1 MPGYMSTAVAPT
13 AADTPYDQSAVARR
27 RALVVVGTLGLLAGV
42 GGFLLV
48 STSDHLVRPVAYG
61 LLVANVVV
69 GTVGVALYWLV
80 RRPGNRVGLLLL
92 ALGVAYAGIS
102 LQGAA
107 NPLAHSIGVLFD
119 GVVFALAY
127 YVVFAFPEGRITR
140 PLERLLVGATVL
152 VLLASFIPWFFFSP
166 VVSGGAPL
174 ATCNAACPENALMIA
189 DRPTLASGLG
199 TLEQY
204 LAVALALAIGIAL
217 VYRLTTATRPRRRA
231 LIPVYVPALVLTIV
245 FGTFQA
251 TGVGLIDLDRA
262 SVDVLGWFLTGAR
275 GTMSYGFLLA
285 LVQTAFFAG
294 VALKRMV
301 VHLGGDPDAAHLR
314 AMVGEALDDPSL
326 ELAFRV
332 GAPGGFVDS
341 SGHPIDPAHIAAG
354 RSATAVE
361 RKGETVAF
369 IIHDD
374 GLDQDPELVQAAGL
388 TMLLALENGRLG
400 TDLATTIGELRAS
413 RARTVAAGDAERRKI
428 ERDLHDGAQQHLV
441 ALRVQLGLASELA
454 ETDPELARARMS
466 EFGHELEQILDELRR
481 LAHGIYPSL
490 LVDYGLV
497 DALAAVGRRA
507 SPPANVEANG
517 LGRYPHEIEA
527 AVYFCCLEGLQNVGK
542 HAGPDARTEMRIR
555 ESDGRLTF
563 EISDDGDGYDVERTS
578 NRGTGLTNMTDRIGA
593 LGGTLTVQSTPGGG
607 TTVRGSVPLTRT

>member
-1 MPGYMSTAVAPT
+1 MSTAVAPT
-13 AADTPYDQSAVARR
+13 AAAVPSDRGALLASRR
-27 RALVVVGTLGLLAGV
+27 ILVVVGILGLLAGA

-48 STSDHLVRPVAYG
+48 ATSDHLVRPVAYG
-61 LLVANVVV
+61 LLVADVIA
-69 GTVGVALYWLV
+69 GTVGVAIYWLV

-92 ALGVAYAGIS
+92 ALGVAYAGIA

-107 NPLAHSIGVLFD
+107 NPLAHSIGVLSD
-119 GVVFALAY
+119 AVVFALTY

-174 ATCNAACPENALMIA
+174 AACNAACPENALMIA
-189 DRPTLASGLG
+189 DRPSLASGFG
-199 TLEQY
+199 KLEGY
-204 LAVALALAIGIAL
+204 LAVALAGAIGLLL
-217 VYRLTTATRPRRRA
+217 VYRLMTATRPRRRA
-231 LIPVYVPALVLTIV
+231 LIPVYVPAFVLTIV

-251 TGVGLIDLDRA
+251 AGVGLVDLDRA
-262 SVDVLGWFLTGAR
+262 SVDVLGWFLTVAR

-294 VALKRMV
+294 IALKRMV
-301 VHLGGDPDAAHLR
+301 VRLGGDPDAARLR
-314 AMVGEALDDPSL
+314 TMVADALDDPSL
-326 ELAFRV
+326 ELAFRI
-332 GAPGGFVDS
+332 GGSGRFVDS
-341 SGHPIDPAHIAAG
+341 SGKPTDPTAVPPG

-374 GLDQDPELVQAAGL
+374 GLDHDPELVRVAGL

-400 TDLATTIGELRAS
+400 TDLASTIEELRAS
-413 RARTVAAGDAERRKI
+413 RARTVAAGDAERRRI
-428 ERDLHDGAQQHLV
+428 ERDLHDGAQQQLV

-454 ETDPELARARMS
+454 ETDPELALARMG
-466 EFGHELEQILDELRR
+466 EFGEELEEILDELRR

-497 DALAAVGRRA
+497 DALAAVAGRA
-507 SPPANVEANG
+507 SPPASVEADG
-517 LGRYPHEIEA
+517 VGRYPHDLEA

-542 HAGPDARTEMRIR
+542 HAGLNARAVMRVR
-555 ESDGRLTF
+555 EDDGHLTF
-563 EISDDGDGYDVERTS
+563 EVSDDGAGYDIGRARSEG
-578 NRGTGLTNMTDRIGA
+578 NGLTNMSDRTGA
-593 LGGTLTVQSTPGGG
+593 LGGTLTVQSTPGAG
-607 TTVRGSVPLTRT
+607 TTVRGSVPLPRP

>member
-1 MPGYMSTAVAPT
+1 VSTAIAPT
-13 AADTPYDQSAVARR
+13 AAATPSVQEAVLARR
-27 RALVVVGTLGLLAGV
+27 RVLVVVATLGLLTGV
-42 GGFLLV
+42 GGFILV
-48 STSDHLVRPVAYG
+48 ATSDHLVRPLAYG

-102 LQGAA
+102 LQGAG
-107 NPLAHSIGVLFD
+107 NPFAHSIGVLFD
-119 GVVFALAY
+119 AVVFALTY
-127 YVVFAFPEGRITR
+127 YVVFAFPEGKLTHRI
-140 PLERLLVGATVL
+140 ERLLLAATVL
-152 VLLASFIPWFFFSP
+152 VLLVSFIPWFFFSP

-174 ATCNAACPENALMIA
+174 ATCTAACPENALMIA

-204 LAVALALAIGIAL
+204 LAVALAMAIGIAL
-217 VYRLTTATRPRRRA
+217 FYRLATATRPRRRA

-251 TGVGLIDLDRA
+251 AGVGLIDLDSA
-262 SVDVLGWFLTGAR
+262 SVDVLGWFLTVAR

-285 LVQTAFFAG
+285 LVQTALFAG

-301 VHLGGDPDAAHLR
+301 IHLGDDPDAAHLR

-332 GAPGGFVDS
+332 GGSGGFLDS

-374 GLDQDPELVQAAGL
+374 GLDQDPELVRVAGL

-400 TDLATTIGELRAS
+400 TDLASTIGELRAS

-454 ETDPELARARMS
+454 ETDPELAKARMN
-466 EFGHELEQILDELRR
+466 EFGDELEQILDELRR

-497 DALAAVGRRA
+497 DALAAVARRA
-507 SPPANVEANG
+507 SPPAKVEADG
-517 LGRYPHEIEA
+517 VGRYPQEIEA

-542 HAGPDARTEMRIR
+542 HAGPDARAVTRVR
-555 ESDGRLTF
+555 EDDGHLTF
-563 EISDDGDGYDVERTS
+563 EISDDGDGYDVEQARST
-578 NRGTGLTNMTDRIGA
+578 GTGFTNMSDRIGA
-593 LGGTLTVQSTPGGG
+593 LGGTLTVQSAPGVG
-607 TTVRGSVPLTRT
+607 TTVRGSVPLTRP

>member
-1 MPGYMSTAVAPT
+1 MSTAVAPST
-13 AADTPYDQSAVARR
+13 VVTPSDRGAVAARR
-27 RALVVVGTLGLLAGV
+27 GTLVVAATLGLLAGV

-48 STSDHLVRPVAYG
+48 ATSDHLVDPLAYG
-61 LLVANVVV
+61 LLVANAIV

-80 RRPGNRVGLLLL
+80 RRPGNRVGLILL

-119 GVVFALAY
+119 AVVFALTY
-127 YVVFAFPEGRITR
+127 YVVFAFPEGRLTR
-140 PLERLLVGATVL
+140 PIERLLVAATVL

-166 VVSGGAPL
+166 VVAGGAPL

-189 DRPTLASGLG
+189 DRATLASGLG
-199 TLEQY
+199 TLEEY
-204 LAVALALAIGIAL
+204 LAVTLALAIGIAL
-217 VYRLTTATRPRRRA
+217 VYRLATASRPRRRA
-231 LIPVYVPALVLTIV
+231 LIPVYVPALVLTTV
-245 FGTFQA
+245 FGTFRA
-251 TGVGLIDLDRA
+251 ASVGLIDLDRA
-262 SVDVLGWFLTGAR
+262 SIDVLGWFLTVAR

-301 VHLGGDPDAAHLR
+301 VHLGDDPDAAHFR
-314 AMVGEALDDPSL
+314 AMVGDALDDPSL

-332 GAPGGFVDS
+332 DGSGAFVDS
-341 SGHPIDPAHIAAG
+341 TGHPIDPGHVAAG

-374 GLDQDPELVQAAGL
+374 GLDQDPELVRAAGR
-388 TMLLALENGRLG
+388 TMVLGLENGRLE
-400 TDLATTIGELRAS
+400 TDLTSTMRELRAS
-413 RARTVAAGDAERRKI
+413 RARTVAAGDLERRKI

-454 ETDPELARARMS
+454 ETNPELARARMS
-466 EFGHELEQILDELRR
+466 EFGEELEQILDELRR

-497 DALAAVGRRA
+497 DALAAVARRA
-507 SPPANVEANG
+507 SPPAKIDADGV
-517 LGRYPHEIEA
+517 GRYPHEIEA

-542 HAGPDARTEMRIR
+542 HAGSDARAGVRIR
-555 ESDGRLTF
+555 EGGGRLIF
-563 EISDDGDGYDVERTS
+563 EISDDGRGYDVELAGSTGS
-578 NRGTGLTNMTDRIGA
+578 GLTNMSDRIGA
-593 LGGTLTVQSTPGGG
+593 LGGTLVVQSTPGGG

>member
-1 MPGYMSTAVAPT
+1 MSTAVAPST
-13 AADTPYDQSAVARR
+13 VVTPSDLGAVAARR
-27 RALVVVGTLGLLAGV
+27 GTLVVVATLGLLAGV

-48 STSDHLVRPVAYG
+48 ATSDHLVDPLAYG
-61 LLVANVVV
+61 LLVANTIV

-80 RRPGNRVGLLLL
+80 RRPGNRVGLILL

-107 NPLAHSIGVLFD
+107 NPLAQSIGVLFD
-119 GVVFALAY
+119 AVVFALTY
-127 YVVFAFPEGRITR
+127 YVVFAFPEGRLTR
-140 PLERLLVGATVL
+140 PVERLLVAATVL

-166 VVSGGAPL
+166 VVAGGAPL

-189 DRPTLASGLG
+189 DRATLASGLG
-199 TLEQY
+199 TLEEY
-204 LAVALALAIGIAL
+204 LAVTLALAIGIAL
-217 VYRLTTATRPRRRA
+217 VYRLATASRPRRRA
-231 LIPVYVPALVLTIV
+231 LIPVYVPALVLTTV
-245 FGTFQA
+245 FGTFRA
-251 TGVGLIDLDRA
+251 ASVGLIDLDRA
-262 SVDVLGWFLTGAR
+262 SIDVLGWFLTVAR

-301 VHLGGDPDAAHLR
+301 VHLGDDPGAAHFR
-314 AMVGEALDDPSL
+314 AMVADALDDPSL

-332 GAPGGFVDS
+332 DGSGAFLDS
-341 SGHPIDPAHIAAG
+341 TGHPIDPGHVAPG

-361 RKGETVAF
+361 RKGETVAY

-374 GLDQDPELVQAAGL
+374 GLDQDPELVRAAGR
-388 TMLLALENGRLG
+388 TMVLGLENGRLE
-400 TDLATTIGELRAS
+400 TDLTSTMRELRAS
-413 RARTVAAGDAERRKI
+413 RARTVAAGDLERRKI

-454 ETDPELARARMS
+454 ETNPELARARMS
-466 EFGHELEQILDELRR
+466 EFGEELEQILDELRR

-497 DALAAVGRRA
+497 DALAAVARRA
-507 SPPANVEANG
+507 SPPAKIEADG
-517 LGRYPHEIEA
+517 VGRYPHEIEA

-542 HAGPDARTEMRIR
+542 HAGSDARAGVRIR
-555 ESDGRLTF
+555 EGGGRLIF
-563 EISDDGDGYDVERTS
+563 EISDDGRGFDVELAGSTGS
-578 NRGTGLTNMTDRIGA
+578 GLTNMSDRIGA
-593 LGGTLTVQSTPGGG
+593 LGGTLIVQSTPGGG